1 MARVDVD
8 GSIAVLSGGSSGIGR
23 HLAVA
28 LARRGATVVVVAR
41 RADRLAEVSDEL
53 RSHSRASRHA
63 VCDVSDRSAWTGLL
77 ADVEEDHGRI
87 DLLLNVT
94 AIERRL
100 EAIDAT
106 VADYREVME
115 VNYLAA
121 VAGTLAVLPG
131 MRQRRRGHIVNV
143 SSDSARAPTVATS
156 SYAASKAALSAF
168 TEAVALEHHGTGV
181 HLHVLYP
188 GWVPTPMGLEAV
200 EAGMPMP
207 PRLVR
212 RTPDQVVDAVLDG
225 LGGPVDINLARAAL
239 AAPLV
244 KAIAPRLHRRMLL
257 RQSGRS

>member
-1 MARVDVD
+1 MARVDVG
-8 GSIAVLSGGSSGIGR
+8 GSIAVVSGASSGIGR

-28 LARRGATVVVVAR
+28 LARRAATVVVVAR
-41 RADRLAEVSDEL
+41 RGELLAEVSDEL
-53 RSHSRASRHA
+53 RRSAPSSSHA
-63 VCDVSDRSAWTGLL
+63 VCDVSDVSAWTGLL
-77 ADVEEDHGRI
+77 ADIEEEHGRI
-87 DLLLNVT
+87 DLLLNVA
-94 AIERRL
+94 AIERRG
-100 EAIDAT
+100 AAGDASL
-106 VADYREVME
+106 ADYREVME

-131 MRQRRRGHIVNV
+131 MRQRRRGYIVNV

-168 TEAVALEHHGTGV
+168 TEAVALEHHGTGI
-181 HLHVLYP
+181 HLHVVYP

-200 EAGMPMP
+200 QAGMPLP
-207 PRLVR
+207 PKLVR

-244 KAIAPRLHRRMLL
+244 KAIAPRLHRRLLL